1 MNQTDM
7 CVSAAATTSIT
18 EPEIQQITLTL
29 TPEEAQILEQYCEQT
44 GKSEMDMILELIQ
57 GLTLT

>member
-18 EPEIQQITLTL
+18 KPEFHQVTLTL

>member
-7 CVSAAATTSIT
+7 CVSATSTTSIT
-18 EPEIQQITLTL
+18 KPEFQQVTLTL

-44 GKSEMDMILELIQ
+44 GKSETDMILELIQ